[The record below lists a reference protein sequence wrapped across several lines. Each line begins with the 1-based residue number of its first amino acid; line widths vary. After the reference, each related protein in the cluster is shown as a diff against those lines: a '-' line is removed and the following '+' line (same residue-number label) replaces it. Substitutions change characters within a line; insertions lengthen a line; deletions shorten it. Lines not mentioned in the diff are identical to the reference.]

1 VEAVASA
8 GMEPGIGSESASKV
22 TPFLLRRADSMCAR
36 RLAKSVL
43 GGERSSDPVNRS
55 RVRDAFLAAARDAH
69 AELRKPE
76 PAHFAGI
83 GTDLVPEEQRVLAQA
98 SHWYLA
104 LFGDRAARYADNGL
118 DQPTY
123 SRRLDMR
130 LGGWVDLTVVGEAGD
145 KELRQ
150 FNLWSQ
156 QSATDDPLDHD
167 AVKAAVLRLAAWAGD
182 APLRV
187 VWADLVRGLASECIV
202 DLRRD
207 GDLAELRSWLDGRVE
222 VVRRRIATPAAH
234 AGADCDGCTFVAA
247 CPEHPT
253 GAHFS
258 SRRGD
263 VVPGI
268 VSLTPTSLEAW
279 HRCRREWRNR
289 KLLQIPHSDGDG
301 GTAHGQQVHDI
312 LRFVHQ
318 QGSCRDGNH
327 VEGVLADHGFDDP
340 RLLDEIA
347 RHTRRCPEGAESL
360 GHEVTHARFH
370 RTPLPLYMAT
380 ARIDALW
387 HHDGILDAH
396 DYKTGRRWSD
406 RVSEDRQARVQAWVL
421 APLAARL
428 GARVRVTFE
437 HLALEIDDDPEPFD
451 PDDDDL
457 AQIEDELRAAAEAMR
472 AEKEFAG
479 IDDRQVC
486 ARCGYRSIC
495 TDSAAPSEPVW
506 PMVVADDSDDV
517 RGDDEA

>member
-1 VEAVASA
+1 
-8 GMEPGIGSESASKV
+8 MEPGAGSDSAAKV

-36 RLAKSVL
+36 RLARSVL

-55 RVRDAFLAAARDAH
+55 RVRDAFLAAAREAH
-69 AELRKPE
+69 AELRTPDLV
-76 PAHFAGI
+76 HFAGI
-83 GTDLVPEEQRVLAQA
+83 GADLVPEEQRVLAQA

-104 LFGDRAARYADNGL
+104 FFGDRAVRYADHGL
-118 DQPTY
+118 DEATR
-123 SRRLDMR
+123 SRRLDLR
-130 LGGWVDLTVVGEAGD
+130 LGGWVDLALVDEQGG

-156 QSATDDPLDHD
+156 LAPVDDPLAHD
-167 AVKAAVLRLAAWAGD
+167 AVKAAVLRLATWVGD
-182 APLRV
+182 GPLRV
-187 VWADLVRGLASECIV
+187 VWADLVRGLASERVV
-202 DLRRD
+202 DLGRD
-207 GDLAELRSWLDGRVE
+207 GDLPDLRSWLDDRVE
-222 VVRRRIATPAAH
+222 VVRRRIAEPVAR

-258 SRRGD
+258 ARRGEL
-263 VVPGI
+263 VPGI
-268 VSLTPTSLEAW
+268 VSMTPTSLESW

-289 KLLQIPHSDGDG
+289 KLLQIPASDGDG
-301 GTAHGQQVHDI
+301 GTAHGQKVHDL
-312 LRFVHQ
+312 LRFVHE
-318 QGSCRDGNH
+318 QGSCRDAAH

-340 RLLDEIA
+340 RLLDEIV

-387 HHDGILDAH
+387 LHDGILDAH

-406 RVSEDRQARVQAWVL
+406 RVREDRQARLQAWVL

-457 AQIEDELRAAAEAMR
+457 AQIEEELRGAAEAMR
-472 AEKEFAG
+472 AESSFTGVGDK
-479 IDDRQVC
+479 QVC
-486 ARCGYRSIC
+486 VRCGYRSIC

-506 PMVVADDSDDV
+506 PMVDTEATDGEPS
-517 RGDDEA
+517 DDEA